1 MEILFVFF
9 CFFFVLKS
17 KLDFIRMKNL
27 KLGKYPPDIYLVKV
41 NSKDSRKKLARK
53 TPVRRY

>member
-1 MEILFVFF
+1 M
-9 CFFFVLKS
+9 
-17 KLDFIRMKNL
+17 RMKNL
-27 KLGKYPPDIYLVKV
+27 KLGKYPPDIYLVQV